1 MKNSV
6 IVSML
11 RKLICCVFLLWV
23 ELTTTACKIIFIASQ
38 TSGKYPTKKK
48 SFHSKQLLTALQQP
62 VGNSVDFRSQR
73 LASGKTARSTANG
86 SG

>member
-48 SFHSKQLLTALQQP
+48 KLSF
-62 VGNSVDFRSQR
+62 
-73 LASGKTARSTANG
+73 KTAFNSASTTGRKFGRFPVSEARQR
-86 SG
+86 